1 LTAPT
6 AAIASIMVNKH
17 AVLWDMDGVLVD
29 SGELHYQ
36 SWSVTLTDLPILF
49 NRAKFHSTFGMNN
62 HGILTVLLSRPPDA
76 ARQLGVP
83 PEQSV
88 VVEDAV
94 AGVAAARKAGVKCIT
109 VCTTHPMSSLSAEDI
124 IVDTLEELI
133 QEDFYSNLS

>member
-1 LTAPT
+1 
-6 AAIASIMVNKH
+6 MVNKH

-36 SWSVTLTDLPILF
+36 SWLETLTDLSIPF
-49 NRAKFHSTFGMNN
+49 DRAKFHSTFGMNN
-62 HGILTVLLSRPPDA
+62 HGILTVQLGRPPEA

-88 VVEDAV
+88 VIEDAV
-94 AGVAAARKAGVKCIT
+94 AGVSAARKAGMKCIA
-109 VCTTHPMSSLSAEDI
+109 VCTTHPRSSLSAADI
-124 IVDTLEELI
+124 IVNTLEELI